1 MQRPPHL
8 FPWKFKNRG
17 GFPVPCH
24 LEREKENQLE
34 AGRERDFRGS
44 FCDPPVLVKQD
55 PITSP
60 FHQMDHHCL
69 VLCLH
74 CVILSLPCLLAQQPY
89 HGEVSPNNSSS
100 NNGYTCIDAEPSFE
114 AISELYGSDPNE
126 LARINSV
133 SLSAI
138 FQDGKEVIIPVNC
151 HCSDMYYKV
160 EPKKLSNGSQIKVP
174 LKCACPSNNYPVIQG
189 DSISSVSLKFS
200 VIHESILDA
209 NELSKENSDIYPLTT
224 LLIPLEDEPFFNGI
238 ISPPPTLSP
247 PSTTQISRIGRY
259 VGLGVGVGIPLL
271 ILCCVFLHFFC
282 FYNRKKRSGQ
292 AIDEENPSKPE
303 SSKRKK
309 LTEFLDDL
317 GTNNGLKVYRY
328 RDFHAATNGFSSEFR
343 IKGSVYFGNVNGTVL
358 AIKKVNTYDLKETI
372 KTEKINHL
380 NVVRLLGLCFN
391 QDSYYLVYESKTLKW
406 MKRVQIA
413 LDVANGLQYFH
424 NHARIPYPHGN
435 VNSSSILLDT
445 NFRAKITDC
454 RLAGSKKA
462 RNAIDGRGY
471 MAPEHLQ
478 NGLVTP
484 LMDVYAFGVVLL
496 ELITGRESIVQ
507 HQEGE
512 VLLSEVIIQ
521 LIEHDNA
528 KEELKGWMEPVMD
541 GNYPLDLAF
550 AMVQLIGACLRQ
562 EPERRPSMNGV
573 FQCLSKIYVASWL
586 LCNNSSG
593 SMRYQ

>member
-1 MQRPPHL
+1 MGH
-8 FPWKFKNRG
+8 
-17 GFPVPCH
+17 
-24 LEREKENQLE
+24 
-34 AGRERDFRGS
+34 
-44 FCDPPVLVKQD
+44 
-55 PITSP
+55 
-60 FHQMDHHCL
+60 
-69 VLCLH
+69 VLCLL
-74 CVILSLPCLLAQQPY
+74 CVILSLQCLLAHQPY
-89 HGEVSPNNSSS
+89 QGELSPNNSSS
-100 NNGYTCIDAEPSFE
+100 NNGYTCIDSKPSCDSYQIFRSRKPHDSVE
-114 AISELYGSDPNE
+114 AISELFESDPSE

-138 FQDGKEVIIPVNC
+138 FQDGKEVFIPVNC
-151 HCSDMYYKV
+151 HCSDTYYEIK
-160 EPKKLSNGSQIKVP
+160 PKKLPNGSESKVP
-174 LKCACPSNNYPVIQG
+174 LKCACPSNKQIENDVKYLLSYLVIQG

-200 VIHESILDA
+200 VSPETILDA

-238 ISPPPTLSP
+238 ISPPRTLSP
-247 PSTTQISRIGRY
+247 PPSTTKISRIGLY
-259 VGLGVGVGIPLL
+259 VGLGIGVGIPLL

-282 FYNRKKRSGQ
+282 FYNRTKRSGQ
-292 AIDEENPSKPE
+292 VIDDENPSKPVI
-303 SSKRKK
+303 SKKKK
-309 LTEFLDDL
+309 LTEFFDDL

-328 RDFHAATNGFSSEFR
+328 QDFHAATNGFSSEFR
-343 IKGSVYFGNVNGTVL
+343 IKGSLYFGNVNGIVL
-358 AIKKVNTYDLKETI
+358 AIKKVNRCDLKETI

-391 QDSYYLVYESKTLKW
+391 QDSYYLVYELMENGSLSDWIHEPNRSKTLKW

-424 NHARIPYPHGN
+424 NHARIPYSHGN

-471 MAPEHLQ
+471 TAPEHLQ

-484 LMDVYAFGVVLL
+484 QMDVYAFGVVLL

-528 KEELKGWMEPVMD
+528 KEELKGWMDPVMD
-541 GNYPLDLAF
+541 GNYPLDMAF
-550 AMVQLIGACLRQ
+550 DMAQLIADCLRQ
-562 EPERRPSMNGV
+562 DPERRPSMNGV
-573 FQCLSKIYVASWL
+573 FQCLSKIYAASWL
-586 LCNNSSG
+586 LSNNSSG
-593 SMRYQ
+593 SMRHK

>member
-1 MQRPPHL
+1 MATLALTQ
-8 FPWKFKNRG
+8 
-17 GFPVPCH
+17 
-24 LEREKENQLE
+24 
-34 AGRERDFRGS
+34 
-44 FCDPPVLVKQD
+44 
-55 PITSP
+55 
-60 FHQMDHHCL
+60 
-69 VLCLH
+69 
-74 CVILSLPCLLAQQPY
+74 SLPAILTKFSGPENPMTQSKPFLSFMGVKYLL
-89 HGEVSPNNSSS
+89 S
-100 NNGYTCIDAEPSFE
+100 
-114 AISELYGSDPNE
+114 
-126 LARINSV
+126 
-133 SLSAI
+133 
-138 FQDGKEVIIPVNC
+138 
-151 HCSDMYYKV
+151 
-160 EPKKLSNGSQIKVP
+160 
-174 LKCACPSNNYPVIQG
+174 YPVIQG

-247 PSTTQISRIGRY
+247 PSTTQISRIG
-259 VGLGVGVGIPLL
+259 
-271 ILCCVFLHFFC
+271 
-282 FYNRKKRSGQ
+282 KKRSGQ

-391 QDSYYLVYESKTLKW
+391 QDSYYLVYELMENGSLSDWIHEPNRSKTLKW

-484 LMDVYAFGVVLL
+484 QMDVYAFGVVLL

-586 LCNNSSG
+586 LCG
-593 SMRYQ
+593 SIMEAIGRKNRFCSKVSLINYPGKGLIN